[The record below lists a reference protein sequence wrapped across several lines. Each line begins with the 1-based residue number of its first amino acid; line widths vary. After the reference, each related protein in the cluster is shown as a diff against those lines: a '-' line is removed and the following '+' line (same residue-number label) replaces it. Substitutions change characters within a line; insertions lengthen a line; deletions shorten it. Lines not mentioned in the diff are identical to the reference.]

1 MLEIRNK
8 LSKQLQDEEAR
19 ICPFESHDWEDEDEQ
34 ILREAGILEGPGDS
48 ADYTDFLMKEES
60 ISEIP
65 NFDEEDVQE
74 SIQKYRKH
82 MKHLQE
88 TNDGLFKVNQGLVE
102 ELLDVKGHFQELAE
116 VSKEVLKRK
125 RMTDK
130 HCSEL
135 EGTIKNLQQENRKLT
150 QKMIKLEHEKKKT
163 KRKPQRLDGIDLLVE
178 AAKEI

>member
-1 MLEIRNK
+1 
-8 LSKQLQDEEAR
+8 
-19 ICPFESHDWEDEDEQ
+19 
-34 ILREAGILEGPGDS
+34 
-48 ADYTDFLMKEES
+48 
-60 ISEIP
+60 
-65 NFDEEDVQE
+65 
-74 SIQKYRKH
+74 

-102 ELLDVKGHFQELAE
+102 ELLDVKGHFQELEE

-125 RMTDK
+125 RMTEK

-150 QKMIKLEHEKKKT
+150 QKVIRLEQEKKKT
-163 KRKPQRLDGIDLLVE
+163 KRQPQRLDGIDLLVE